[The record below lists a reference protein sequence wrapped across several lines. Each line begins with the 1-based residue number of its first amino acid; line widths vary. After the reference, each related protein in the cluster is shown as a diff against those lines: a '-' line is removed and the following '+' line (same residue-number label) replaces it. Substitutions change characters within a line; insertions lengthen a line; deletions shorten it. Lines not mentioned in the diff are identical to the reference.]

1 MTKPIQVDDASFEA
15 KVLKSKMP
23 VLVDFWAPWCRP
35 CLMAAPVLEELA
47 KEYANKITFA
57 KLDVD
62 QNAQTAAKYSIM
74 AIPNL
79 IIFKEGKPVSQIVG
93 FKPKEELKK
102 DLDAALK

>member
-1 MTKPIQVDDASFEA
+1 MSKPIEVDDAGFEK
-15 KVLKSKMP
+15 KVLQSKIP

-62 QNAQTAAKYSIM
+62 QNAQTAAKYNIM

-102 DLDAALK
+102 DLNAVLK

>member
-57 KLDVD
+57 KIDVD
-62 QNAQTAAKYSIM
+62 QNAQTAARYSIM

-102 DLDAALK
+102 DLDAVLK

>member
-1 MTKPIQVDDASFEA
+1 MSKPIEVSDASFEK
-15 KVLKSKMP
+15 KVLESKIP

-47 KEYANKITFA
+47 AEYANKITFA

-62 QNAQTAAKYSIM
+62 QNAQTAAKYNIM

-102 DLDAALK
+102 DLDAVLK

>member
-1 MTKPIQVDDASFEA
+1 MSKPIEVDEASFEK
-15 KVLKSKMP
+15 KVLQSKIP

-47 KEYANKITFA
+47 KEYAGKITFA

-62 QNAQTAAKYSIM
+62 QNAQTAAKFNIM

-102 DLDAALK
+102 DLDAVL